1 MINVVVKYTEVGVIA
16 ETGIIS
22 DNLERTKTIDCSS
35 VKAQPTML
43 DVTNS
48 RGENCSFFYDKITEL
63 SIDGSAVAAPIT
75 LEKVVAALVPAQSQN
90 SNGGQE

>member
-22 DNLERTKTIDCSS
+22 DNLERTKSIDCSS
-35 VKAQPTML
+35 VKAQPTLL

-48 RGENCSFFYDKITEL
+48 RGENCSFFYDKITQL
-63 SIDGSAVAAPIT
+63 TIDGTAVTTPVT
-75 LEKVVAALVPAQSQN
+75 LEKVVAAI
-90 SNGGQE
+90 GGN